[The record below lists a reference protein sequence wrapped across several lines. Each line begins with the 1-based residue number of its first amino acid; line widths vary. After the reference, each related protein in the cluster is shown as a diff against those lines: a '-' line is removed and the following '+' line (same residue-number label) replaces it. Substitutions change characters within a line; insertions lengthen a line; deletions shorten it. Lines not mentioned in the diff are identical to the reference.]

1 MVAYL
6 FMIVGPFESD
16 ALLVPPKC
24 RFEHMHDD
32 SNCLSHDQWHTRASD
47 KCQSEGMIVKDYGV
61 LIPCGTGKFTGVEFV
76 CCPQDASDEK
86 ATDAAKI
93 VPISEAAGTSKPTSV
108 MEHLKQE
115 ISKFAKHVEE
125 STIGMLWRLK
135 STISDCRWNIIL
147 QTDTYVHVCAK
158 CVIGSCQC
166 GTDFQGMANSHE

>member
-125 STIGMLWRLK
+125 STIGRLWRLK
-135 STISDCRWNIIL
+135 STISDCRWSIIL
-147 QTDTYVHVCAK
+147 QTDTYTCMCIMCYWKLSVLNWLSRD
-158 CVIGSCQC
+158 G
-166 GTDFQGMANSHE
+166 